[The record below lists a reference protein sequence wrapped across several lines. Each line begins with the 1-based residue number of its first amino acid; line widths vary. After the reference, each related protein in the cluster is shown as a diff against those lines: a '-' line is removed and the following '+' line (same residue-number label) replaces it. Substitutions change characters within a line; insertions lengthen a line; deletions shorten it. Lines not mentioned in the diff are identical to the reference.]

1 MRAARACKE
10 ATTLAPQPIHKVLSG
25 LRALAFRLGGD
36 RRGNVAIIFALSLPV
51 IVMLALGGV
60 DIHRITTAKAQ
71 FQDALDAAALAAAR
85 SPYTTPEE
93 LKSITLVNL
102 RANLKGIELEPVQD
116 GDVQV
121 AMNDKSVVIATA
133 QGRVKTLVAN
143 IVLPPYGQL
152 LDDTLPVSVR
162 SEVNRSSRDVE
173 VALVLDITGSMNDC
187 AASCSSGRKIDNLKS
202 AAKELIDIVVQDNQS
217 PFYSKVA
224 LAPYSMGVNVG
235 DTYAD
240 RARGALG
247 SSTQSITAATWLTGS
262 VKTITGI
269 TRAYT
274 AVVTASNHGFKNG
287 DIVTIW
293 SAETMAP
300 LNGVALTVGNAT
312 TNTFSLLGKD
322 SRYYSAF
329 SGRAY
334 VAKCA
339 RADCNIVIT
348 MARHGLSPDGD
359 AAVLSGMGGLSQL
372 NDIGFRVAG
381 VSATMATLALDASQA
396 QLANAPMGGAAYTSG
411 GQLVC
416 GVDGCSNRDF
426 VNAAGTWTRFP
437 GTTCVSERAGAQA
450 YTDAAPSTSSWVGR
464 SYAGTGN
471 ACPAS
476 RIVPLTN
483 VKKTLTDA
491 INGMSAVGST
501 AGHIGLAWGWYL
513 VSPTFGLWSGAGAPA
528 AYDSTKTLKAVVL
541 MTDGEFNT
549 PYFRGVI
556 AGDAGVGSGGADTH
570 INQPAT
576 NGSSFDQAYRLCQN
590 MKAAGVIVYT
600 VGFDI
605 GAAQNMT
612 GPIDSAGELM
622 ARCATNP
629 DRAFQASSSTDLSDA
644 FRDIGRDIT
653 RLRISR

>member
-1 MRAARACKE
+1 MASQTIHRAVGR
-10 ATTLAPQPIHKVLSG
+10 
-25 LRALAFRLGGD
+25 LRKLVSRLRDD
-36 RRGNVAIIFALSLPV
+36 RRGNVAMIFGLSLPV

-60 DIHRITTAKAQ
+60 DLHRITTARSQ
-71 FQDALDAAALAAAR
+71 FQDALDAATLAAAR
-85 SPYTTPEE
+85 SSETTPAG
-93 LKSITLVNL
+93 LKSVALATLHGNIQGTEV
-102 RANLKGIELEPVQD
+102 EPIND
-116 GDVQV
+116 ADVEV

-152 LDDTLPVSVR
+152 LDDTLPISAR

-187 AASCSSGRKIDNLKS
+187 ADSCSSGRKIDNLKS
-202 AAKELIDIVVQDNQS
+202 AAKELIDIVVQTNQS

-235 DTYAD
+235 DTYAS
-240 RARGALG
+240 RARGSLD
-247 SSTQSITAATWLTGS
+247 SNTQSITAATWLTGS
-262 VKTITGI
+262 VKTITSI
-269 TRAYT
+269 SRAYT
-274 AVVTASNHGFKNG
+274 AVVTASKHGFKTG

-300 LNGVALTVGNAT
+300 LNGVALTVGSVT
-312 TNTFSLLGKD
+312 TNTFSLVGED

-329 SGRAY
+329 SGQAY

-339 RADCNIVIT
+339 RTDCNIVIT
-348 MARHGLSPDGD
+348 LARHGLSSEGD
-359 AAVLSGMGGLSQL
+359 AAVLGNMGGLSQL
-372 NDIGFRVAG
+372 NNIGFRVAS
-381 VSATMATLALDASQA
+381 VTPTTATLALDASQA
-396 QLANAPMGGAAYTSG
+396 NLATTAKGGAAYTSG
-411 GQLVC
+411 GQLIC

-426 VNAAGTWTRFP
+426 VNAIGAWTRFP
-437 GTTCVSERAGAQA
+437 GTPCVSERAGSQA
-450 YTDAAPSTSSWVGR
+450 YTDAAPSASSWVGR
-464 SYAGTGN
+464 SYASGGN

-476 RIVPLTN
+476 QIVPLTN

-491 INGMSAVGST
+491 VDGMTAVGST

-513 VSPTFGLWSGAGAPA
+513 VSPNFGLWSGLGAPA
-528 AYDSTKTLKAVVL
+528 AYDSSKTLKAVVL

-556 AGDAGVGSGGADTH
+556 ASDAGNGSGGADTH

-576 NGSSFDQAYRLCQN
+576 NGSSFEQAYRLCEN
-590 MKAAGVIVYT
+590 MKAADVIVYT

-605 GAAQNMT
+605 GAARNMT